1 VSDASQGPDWWRASD
16 GMWYPPE
23 SHRAYVAG
31 RVTGPTGTASE
42 SGSVQMTHAPT
53 EVGAP
58 ASAESRPSPAGD
70 FGPFTAVRVVGLAA
84 LVVCLIGAFLPWAT
98 TDAARLGL
106 PLRSSV
112 AGVDLGAGQLLC
124 GALALALLLSW
135 WHLVNPR
142 RSTAT
147 ALFAT
152 WLGSLALTLYETVDI
167 IAVPTRGFFALDVGA
182 GLYLSAFAALVGSV
196 SSVSDAAQLWSRGG
210 RLSPG
215 ALWVGGL
222 AALVVVAAASIV
234 GYRSGVSP
242 VGPVP
247 TATPDRLFHGG
258 AGGSGPSG
266 GSGSGGSSGDTGP
279 SGSTGG
285 SGNTGFGGEPGNSG
299 LGNSGL
305 GNSGP
310 GFFGNSGS
318 GNSGNS
324 GNSGPGAFGNS
335 GSGNSGPGAFGI
347 SHLPSSGTPWPSA

>member
-1 VSDASQGPDWWRASD
+1 MASQRRHVVPARVASCVRCWSSDRAHRYRLGVWQRPDDACTHRGGRA
-16 GMWYPPE
+16 GVG
-23 SHRAYVAG
+23 RARGLRLRA
-31 RVTGPTGTASE
+31 T
-42 SGSVQMTHAPT
+42 SV
-53 EVGAP
+53 
-58 ASAESRPSPAGD
+58 PSPRCVSSAW
-70 FGPFTAVRVVGLAA
+70 PRWW
-84 LVVCLIGAFLPWAT
+84 CRLIGAFLPWAT

-167 IAVPTRGFFALDVGA
+167 IAVPTARILRARRRRRAVPER
-182 GLYLSAFAALVGSV
+182 FAALVGSV